1 MQTMRILWCLL
12 AIAPLLNACAYIGV
26 GFIGPKSEGAKFYEI
41 FHERGDY
48 GDRSAELEKYPLEQ
62 QYEIFLYGMQ
72 KVHPPDTG
80 LASAI
85 AKRGKPALDYVLRM
99 VAASDKVM
107 DYVDSMKIFGAMVRG
122 GHYLVCD
129 DVEAMKQIWA
139 NGSRIAHE
147 DWKKYYLR
155 DLGWMREDCAKRRGE
170 QHGSAAA
177 PRSYRLGVSGPTE
190 EGRTRLV
197 QKA

>member
-48 GDRSAELEKYPLEQ
+48 GGRSAELEKYPLEQ

-85 AKRGKPALDYVLRM
+85 AKRGKPGLNYVLRQ
-99 VAASDKVM
+99 VATSNRDM
-107 DYVDSMKIFGAMVRG
+107 DYVDSMEIFRSMARG
-122 GHYLVCD
+122 RHYPVVCHD
-129 DVEAMKQIWA
+129 AEVMEEIEA
-139 NGSRIAHE
+139 NGNSISHE
-147 DWKKYYLR
+147 
-155 DLGWMREDCAKRRGE
+155 GWSKFYQLQLKWLKEDCVRRSEKKRERA
-170 QHGSAAA
+170 SVAM
-177 PRSYRLGVSGPTE
+177 RR
-190 EGRTRLV
+190 
-197 QKA
+197 